1 MPRTTWILSFLA
13 ATAVFALAQDPLW
26 PPKGTT
32 CGDSVVAFYEAGPNF
47 SKAMEVY
54 PRHATYLGV
63 LLSEGKIAGAGRM
76 KDGASA
82 LVITRT
88 PKLEEAQALIDAD
101 PFVKEGVV
109 KASYHIW
116 GHCWGA
122 GVPAPDLAPETKK

>member
-1 MPRTTWILSFLA
+1 MPRTIWVLSLLA
-13 ATAVFALAQDPLW
+13 ATAMSGLAQDPSW

-47 SKAMEVY
+47 SKVQEVY
-54 PRHATYLGV
+54 PRHAAYLGG
-63 LLSEGKIAGAGRM
+63 LLSEGKIASAGRM

-88 PKLEEAQALIDAD
+88 PKIEEAQALIDAD

-109 KASYHIW
+109 KATYHVW

-122 GVPAPDLAPETKK
+122 GVPVPDLAAEAKK